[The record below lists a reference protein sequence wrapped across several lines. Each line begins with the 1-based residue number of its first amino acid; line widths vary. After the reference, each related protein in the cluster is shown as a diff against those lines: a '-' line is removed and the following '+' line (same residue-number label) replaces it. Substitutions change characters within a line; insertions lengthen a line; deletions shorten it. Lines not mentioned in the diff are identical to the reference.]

1 MSTED
6 APPPSL
12 AAAGT
17 APVHFG
23 TAAGRWILLATVLG
37 SGMAALDATVVN
49 VALPAMGEDLDAG
62 VAGLQ
67 WILNG
72 YLLALASL
80 ILLGGSLG
88 DRFGRK
94 RVFVIGVV
102 WFALASLLCGL
113 APSVELLVA
122 ARVLQGVGGALL
134 TPGSLAIIQASFA
147 PEDRGRAI
155 GAWSALG
162 GVATAAG
169 PFFGGW
175 LVDAASWRWIFLLN
189 LPLAVVVV
197 VVALAHVPETY
208 DPTMA
213 RRLDLAGASSAPSAW
228 RGSPTPSSRAPAKAG
243 RRP

>member
-1 MSTED
+1 
-6 APPPSL
+6 
-12 AAAGT
+12 
-17 APVHFG
+17 
-23 TAAGRWILLATVLG
+23 
-37 SGMAALDATVVN
+37 MAALDATVVN

-94 RVFVIGVV
+94 RVFLIGVV
-102 WFALASLLCGL
+102 WFAAASLLCGL

-147 PEDRGRAI
+147 PDDRGRAI
-155 GAWSALG
+155 GSWSALG

-175 LVDAASWRWIFLLN
+175 LVDAVSWRWIFLLN

-197 VVALAHVPETY
+197 VVAPAH
-208 DPTMA
+208 
-213 RRLDLAGASSAPSAW
+213 
-228 RGSPTPSSRAPAKAG
+228 
-243 RRP
+243 